1 MTAKIKDELSLAYAD
16 FLKYVIFYIFKNH
29 ADL

>member
-1 MTAKIKDELSLAYAD
+1 MTAKIKDVLLAYAD
-16 FLKYVIFYIFKNH
+16 FLKYVIFYIFKNR